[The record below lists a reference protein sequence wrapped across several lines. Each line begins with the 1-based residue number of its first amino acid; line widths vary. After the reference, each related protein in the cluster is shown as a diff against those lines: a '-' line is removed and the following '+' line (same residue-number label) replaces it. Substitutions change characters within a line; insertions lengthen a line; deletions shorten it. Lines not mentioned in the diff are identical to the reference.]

1 MLFQAQYALGVLR
14 LLTADRQIRSSVG
27 SSALEA
33 ERASSLLGQ
42 AISHPRDT
50 RVDISGSLG
59 GTDCFWNGRANGH
72 YSSVHA
78 SEEVF
83 VRASRRSLFVPPRRS
98 SFLPLRRPPGGL
110 CFVLGVADSECAG
123 VLSPWAAVE
132 SWKAL
137 PCQGIGGHRFRE
149 LTCVCSA

>member
-50 RVDISGSLG
+50 RVEISGSLG

-98 SFLPLRRPPGGL
+98 SFMPPIGKRNRA
-110 CFVLGVADSECAG
+110 VECAP
-123 VLSPWAAVE
+123 VP
-132 SWKAL
+132 
-137 PCQGIGGHRFRE
+137 RE
-149 LTCVCSA
+149 RRSSLLLIELCWQCLEH